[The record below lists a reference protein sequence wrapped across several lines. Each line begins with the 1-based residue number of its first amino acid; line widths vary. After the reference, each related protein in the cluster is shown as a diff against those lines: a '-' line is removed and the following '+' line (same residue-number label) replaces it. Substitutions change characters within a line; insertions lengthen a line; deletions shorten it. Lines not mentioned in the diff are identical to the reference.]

1 MKKFREYQPE
11 QGLLLPASLEDWL
24 PEGHL
29 GRFVSE
35 VVEQLNLGE
44 IYAGYEE
51 DGRGQAAYHPLLMVK
66 VLFYGYATGRYSSRK
81 LERASYEEVPM
92 RYLAGNQHP
101 DHDTLASFRRR
112 HLAALGRLF
121 GQILGMCQRAG
132 LVGLGQVAVDGTK
145 VRANASRQQ
154 TRSYGQ
160 MKEEEQ
166 RLERHI
172 REWLE
177 QAEQVDA
184 QEDAQYGVL
193 RGDELPPEL
202 ATQKK
207 RLETIRRLKAEMEQ
221 EAREQAERE
230 RAEIEQRRQE
240 RQRRE
245 QQAGRRFG
253 GREPQVPDPAQV
265 QPRAQAQRNLT
276 DPESRIMKDGATGSF
291 QQCYNAQA
299 AVDERRQVIVAA
311 DVTAQEY
318 DRRQLAPLV
327 EQIEQHLG
335 RKPEQ
340 VSADSGYFSS
350 QHLASP
356 VLAGVDLYVPPEP
369 ERRRPLGAAARRWDR
384 RPEVT
389 DAMRQKLATEEG
401 RRRYRRRQTIVEPV
415 FGTIK
420 QGRAFRQFLLRGL
433 ALVRGEW
440 TLACT
445 AHNLLKLY
453 AAWLAPRNAEVPA

>member
-11 QGLLLPASLEDWL
+11 QRLLLPASLEDWL

-132 LVGLGQVAVDGTK
+132 LVGLGHVAVDGTK

-356 VLAGVDLYVPPEP
+356 VLEGVDLYVPPEP
-369 ERRRPLGAAARRWDR
+369 ERRRRQKAAARRWDR
-384 RPEVT
+384 RPELT

-453 AAWLAPRNAEVPA
+453 AAWLAPRNAEVQA

>member
-11 QGLLLPASLEDWL
+11 QRLLLPASLEDWL

-44 IYAGYEE
+44 IYASYEE

-112 HLAALGRLF
+112 HLEALGRLF
-121 GQILGMCQRAG
+121 GQILQMCQRAG
-132 LVGLGQVAVDGTK
+132 LVGLGHVAVDGTK

-154 TRSYGQ
+154 TRSYAQ

-240 RQRRE
+240 RRGRE

-253 GREPQVPDPAQV
+253 GREPRVPDPAQV

-311 DVTAQEY
+311 EVTAQEY

-340 VSADSGYFSS
+340 ISADSGYYSS

-369 ERRRPLGAAARRWDR
+369 ERRRPPGAAARRWDR

-453 AAWLAPRNAEVPA
+453 AAWLAPRNAEIQA

>member
-1 MKKFREYQPE
+1 MKRFREYQPE
-11 QGLLLPASLEDWL
+11 QRLLLPASLEDWL
-24 PEGHL
+24 PEGHV
-29 GRFVSE
+29 GRFIGE

-44 IYAGYEE
+44 IYARYEE

-81 LERASYEEVPM
+81 LERASYEEVAM

-101 DHDTLASFRRR
+101 DHDTLAHFRRR
-112 HLAALGRLF
+112 HLTALGRLF
-121 GQILGMCQRAG
+121 GQILQMCQRAG
-132 LVGLGQVAVDGTK
+132 LVGLGHVAVDGTK

-154 TRSYGQ
+154 SRSYAQ
-160 MKEEEQ
+160 MQEEEQ

-177 QAEQVDA
+177 EAERVDA
-184 QEDAQYGVL
+184 QEDACYGRR

-202 ATQKK
+202 ATSQK
-207 RLETIRRLKAEMEQ
+207 RLETIRRLKADLEQ

-240 RQRRE
+240 RRERE
-245 QQAGRRFG
+245 QAAGRRFG
-253 GREPQVPDPAQV
+253 GREPRIPDPAQA
-265 QPRAQAQRNLT
+265 QPEAHEQRNLT

-311 DVTAQEY
+311 EVTAQEH

-327 EQIEQHLG
+327 EQIEQQLG

-369 ERRRPLGAAARRWDR
+369 ERRRRPGAAARRWDR
-384 RPEVT
+384 HPELT
-389 DAMRQKLATEEG
+389 DAMREKLRTAQG
-401 RRRYRRRQTIVEPV
+401 RQCYLRRQTIVEPV

-420 QGRAFRQFLLRGL
+420 QWRAFRQFLLRGL

-440 TLACT
+440 KLVCT
-445 AHNLLKLY
+445 VHNLLKLY
-453 AAWLAPRNAEVPA
+453 GARLAWRRLEMAV